1 MAVTSAGCNSC
12 GREHS
17 NHAYPVGPRPPG
29 PVRLIS
35 GGVGSPGNL
44 DGFNSEKTLPCKS
57 NHSDLLPR
65 LDSELCF
72 DLHPWGGT
80 LKLSLKQGLVTVKGN
95 ACRNRQPCSFQRHN
109 FQGEEPAPNPQVLW
123 FLPGWHL
130 EIKVCLCPSGIT
142 NSLSRASPDSRSH
155 DKQALE
161 NTK

>member
-12 GREHS
+12 GSEHS

-44 DGFNSEKTLPCKS
+44 AGFNSEKTLPCKS

-72 DLHPWGGT
+72 DLHP
-80 LKLSLKQGLVTVKGN
+80 
-95 ACRNRQPCSFQRHN
+95 
-109 FQGEEPAPNPQVLW
+109 
-123 FLPGWHL
+123 
-130 EIKVCLCPSGIT
+130 
-142 NSLSRASPDSRSH
+142 
-155 DKQALE
+155 
-161 NTK
+161 